1 MKIEFEEIDYFYN
14 TKLANGE
21 RLWDINRV
29 KDAVRLNK
37 IKIEKF
43 KKITGED
50 YIA

>member
-1 MKIEFEEIDYFYN
+1 MINWFKEVNYFYN
-14 TKLANGE
+14 TKINGE

-37 IKIEKF
+37 IKIEEF

-50 YIA
+50 YID